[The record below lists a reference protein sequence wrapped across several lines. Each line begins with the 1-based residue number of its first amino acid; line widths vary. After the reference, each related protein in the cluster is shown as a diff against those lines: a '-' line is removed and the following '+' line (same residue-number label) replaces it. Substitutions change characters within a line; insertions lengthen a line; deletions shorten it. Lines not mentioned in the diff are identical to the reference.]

1 MISRVI
7 ERESIVDSSG
17 TRVRTVQD
25 NGGISVAGQG
35 FVSRALANT
44 HDAKLTL
51 TLTSYPNVTDAMQG
65 YTQSATGSSAPP
77 VALPGVGDKAV
88 ARGTAV
94 VVLKGAQLLSIE
106 TQPTDAADAAQLI
119 AKKTGVPQSQAAID
133 AAQQGP
139 ARDAAA
145 FAKAIAPRLNGQTVT
160 GSPKYLPKGAF
171 DPCGFDASQLNR
183 GHIRVTSI
191 PVFPETNGAS
201 DCVYTFTGAT
211 RGEPGT
217 GSLRVSTMTTAQG
230 AAALVPRSP
239 SAEFDSIPNHFGGR
253 NTSAGGPRF
262 GTASSGPLNAMGATT
277 GEPNFAFLLGPKQTA
292 SDPALLIQ
300 IIDEHSTYV
309 VGAAQCAE
317 AIDTLLHRL
326 RTQAMLRGSP
336 LGASPSDADEGRI
349 DDKIRDW
356 CAAVSNPAG

>member
-7 ERESIVDSSG
+7 ERGSIVDSSG
-17 TRVRTVQD
+17 THVGTVQD

-51 TLTSYPNVTDAMQG
+51 TLNSYPNVTDARLG
-65 YTQSATGSSAPP
+65 YTQLAPRSSAPP
-77 VALPGVGDKAV
+77 VSLPGAGDKAV
-88 ARGTAV
+88 AGGSTV
-94 VVLKGAQLLSIE
+94 VVLKGAQVLSVE
-106 TQPTDAADAAQLI
+106 AQPTDAADAAQQV
-119 AKKTGVPQSQAAID
+119 AKEAGVPQSQATID
-133 AAQQGP
+133 TAQQGS
-139 ARDAAA
+139 AADAAA
-145 FAKAIAPRLNGQTVT
+145 VAKAIAPHLNGQTVT
-160 GSPKYLPKGAF
+160 GSLKYLPKGAF
-171 DPCGFDASQLNR
+171 DPCGFDASKLNR
-183 GHIRVTSI
+183 GALRVTSN
-191 PVFPETNGAS
+191 PVFAETNGAS

-211 RGEPGT
+211 RGDPGT

-230 AAALVPRSP
+230 AAALVPTSP
-239 SAEFDSIPNHFGGR
+239 GAEFDSIPNRFGGR
-253 NTSAGGPRF
+253 NTSAGGPTF
-262 GTASSGPLNAMGATT
+262 GTVSSGPLNAMGATT

-292 SDPALLIQ
+292 SNPALLIQ

-336 LGASPSDADEGRI
+336 LGASPSDADENRI

-356 CAAVSNPAG
+356 CAAVSNPAR